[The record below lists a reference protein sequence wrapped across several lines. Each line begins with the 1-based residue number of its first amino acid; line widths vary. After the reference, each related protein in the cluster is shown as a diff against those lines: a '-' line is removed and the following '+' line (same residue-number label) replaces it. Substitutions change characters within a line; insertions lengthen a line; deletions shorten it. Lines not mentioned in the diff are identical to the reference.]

1 MFNKIFSIFIKD
13 SKNTESEEVRSKY
26 GKVSNVLGIIFNVLL
41 CLLKLLVG
49 VLTASVAVIADAFNN
64 LADASSN
71 IVGFIGF
78 KLAERPADE
87 EHPYGH
93 GRYEYIAGLTVAFFI
108 MVIGFELLTGSVE
121 KIISPSLVNFSVVSA
136 VILGASILIKLFMC
150 AMYAHAGKKIKSSA
164 LIASAIDSRNDAIST
179 LAVLVSL
186 IITKFTSVIID
197 GYVGVLIAVFILIG
211 GIKVV
216 KDMITPLLGQAPEK
230 EYVEKVK
237 NKLLSYE
244 GVLGVHDLIIH
255 DYGPVRKLASVH
267 LEMSSEED
275 VFKSHE
281 LIDAIEREFNEQ
293 MNLHLVIHYDPISVN
308 DELTNELKEYIS
320 NAIVT
325 INKEFTMHDLRIV
338 RGIDVNIVLFDLVV
352 PFNVKIS
359 EKDLKATI
367 GEMIKQKYPSFT
379 ANITID
385 RNYTSSN

>member
-1 MFNKIFSIFIKD
+1 MFNKLFSIFIKD
-13 SKNTESEEVRSKY
+13 SNNIESEVVRSKY
-26 GKVSNVLGIIFNVLL
+26 GKVSNILGIAFNVLL
-41 CLLKLLVG
+41 CALKILVG
-49 VLTASVAVIADAFNN
+49 VLTASVAVIADALNN

-108 MVIGFELLTGSVE
+108 MVIGVELLMSGVE
-121 KIISPSLVNFSVVSA
+121 KIIKPTLVDVTLLSA
-136 VILGASILIKLFMC
+136 IILGVSILIKLFMC
-150 AMYAHAGKKIKSSA
+150 AMYKYAGKKIKSSA
-164 LIASAIDSRNDAIST
+164 LIASSIDSRNDAIST
-179 LAVLVSL
+179 FAVLVSL
-186 IITKFTSVIID
+186 IITKYTSVVID
-197 GYVGVLIAVFILIG
+197 GYVGVIIAVLILIG

-281 LIDAIEREFNEQ
+281 LIDAIEREFSEQ

-308 DELTNELKEYIS
+308 DELTNELKDFIS
-320 NAIVT
+320 SAVLE
-325 INKEFTMHDLRIV
+325 INSEFTIHDLRIV

-359 EKDLKATI
+359 EKELKSTI
-367 GEMIKQKYPSFT
+367 NDIVKSKYSNFT
-379 ANITID
+379 ANVTLD
-385 RNYTSSN
+385 RNYSS

>member
-13 SKNTESEEVRSKY
+13 SNNIESEVVRSKY
-26 GKVSNVLGIIFNVLL
+26 GKVSNILGIAFNVLL
-41 CLLKLLVG
+41 CALKILVG
-49 VLTASVAVIADAFNN
+49 VLTASVAVIADALNN

-108 MVIGFELLTGSVE
+108 MVIGVELLMSGVE
-121 KIISPSLVNFSVVSA
+121 KIINPTLVDVTLLSA
-136 VILGASILIKLFMC
+136 IILGASILIKLFMC
-150 AMYAHAGKKIKSSA
+150 AMYKYAGKKIKSSA
-164 LIASAIDSRNDAIST
+164 LIASSIDSRNDAIST
-179 LAVLVSL
+179 FAVLVSL
-186 IITKFTSVIID
+186 IITKYTSVVID
-197 GYVGVLIAVFILIG
+197 GYVGVIIAVLILIG

-281 LIDAIEREFNEQ
+281 LIDAIEREFSEQ

-308 DELTNELKEYIS
+308 DELTNELKDFIS
-320 NAIVT
+320 SAVLE
-325 INKEFTMHDLRIV
+325 INSEFTIHDLRIV

-359 EKDLKATI
+359 EKELKSTI
-367 GEMIKQKYPSFT
+367 NDIVKSKYSNFT
-379 ANITID
+379 ANVTLD
-385 RNYTSSN
+385 RNYSS

>member
-1 MFNKIFSIFIKD
+1 MFNKLFSIFIKNSND
-13 SKNTESEEVRSKY
+13 INCEEVRSKY
-26 GKVSNVLGIIFNVLL
+26 GKVTNVLGIVFNVLL

-49 VLTASVAVIADAFNN
+49 ILTASVAVIADAFNN

-121 KIISPSLVNFSVVSA
+121 KIISPSIVNFGVVSA

-150 AMYAHAGKKIKSSA
+150 AMYSYAGKKIKSSA
-164 LIASAIDSRNDAIST
+164 LIASSIDSRNDAIST
-179 LAVLVSL
+179 LAVLISL
-186 IITKFTSVIID
+186 IITKYTNVIID

-267 LEMSSEED
+267 LEMSCEED

-281 LIDAIEREFNEQ
+281 LIDAIEREFSEQ

-308 DELTNELKEYIS
+308 DELTNELKEFIS
-320 NAIVT
+320 NAVVT
-325 INKEFTMHDLRIV
+325 INSEFTIHDLRIV

-385 RNYTSSN
+385 RNYTSNN

>member
-1 MFNKIFSIFIKD
+1 MFNKLFSIFIKNSD
-13 SKNTESEEVRSKY
+13 NTTCEEVRSKY
-26 GKVSNVLGIIFNVLL
+26 GKVSNILGIIFNVLL
-41 CLLKLLVG
+41 CALKIVVG
-49 VLTASVAVIADAFNN
+49 VLSASVAVIADAINN

-108 MVIGFELLTGSVE
+108 MVIGFELLTSSVE
-121 KIISPSLVNFSVVSA
+121 KIIEPTLVTLSTVT
-136 VILGASILIKLFMC
+136 VIILTASIFIKLFMF
-150 AMYAHAGKKIKSSA
+150 AMYRYAGKKIKSSA
-164 LIASAIDSRNDAIST
+164 LIASSIDSRNDAIST
-179 LAVLVSL
+179 LAVLISL
-186 IITKFTSVIID
+186 IITKYTNVIID
-197 GYVGVLIAVFILIG
+197 GYVGVLIAAFILIG
-211 GIKVV
+211 GVKVV
-216 KDMITPLLGQAPEK
+216 KDMITPLLGQAPDK
-230 EYVEKVK
+230 DYVESVK

-244 GVLGVHDLIIH
+244 GVLGVHDLIVH

-267 LEMSSEED
+267 LEMSCEED

-308 DELTNELKEYIS
+308 DELTNELKEFIS
-320 NAIVT
+320 SAVVT
-325 INKEFTMHDLRIV
+325 INGEFSIHDLRIV

-359 EKDLKATI
+359 EKEIKSSI
-367 GEMIKQKYPSFT
+367 GEIIKEKYPSFT
-379 ANITID
+379 SNITID
-385 RNYTSSN
+385 RNYSSSN

>member
-1 MFNKIFSIFIKD
+1 MFSKLFSIFIKD
-13 SKNTESEEVRSKY
+13 SKNIESEEVRSKY
-26 GKVSNVLGIIFNVLL
+26 GKVTNVLGIVFNVLL
-41 CLLKLLVG
+41 CGLKILVG
-49 VLTASVAVIADAFNN
+49 ILSASVAVIADAINN

-108 MVIGFELLTGSVE
+108 MVIGFELLTSSLE
-121 KIISPSLVNFSVVSA
+121 KIFEPTLVTLTTITII
-136 VILGASILIKLFMC
+136 ILSISILVKLFMF
-150 AMYAHAGKKIKSSA
+150 AMYRYAGKKIKSNA
-164 LIASAIDSRNDAIST
+164 LIASSIDSRNDAIST
-179 LAVLVSL
+179 LAVLISL
-186 IITKFTSVIID
+186 IITKYTNVIID

-216 KDMITPLLGQAPEK
+216 KDMITPLLGQAPDRD
-230 EYVEKVK
+230 YVEKVK

-244 GVLGVHDLIIH
+244 GVLGVHDLIVH

-267 LEMSSEED
+267 LEMSCEED

-308 DELTNELKEYIS
+308 DVLTNELKEFIS
-320 NAIVT
+320 NAVVT
-325 INKEFTMHDLRIV
+325 INSEFTIHDLRIV

-352 PFNVKIS
+352 PFNVKYN
-359 EKDLKATI
+359 EKELKLAI
-367 GEMIKQKYPSFT
+367 GEMIKEKYPSFT
-379 ANITID
+379 SNITID
-385 RNYTSSN
+385 RNYTSN

>member
-1 MFNKIFSIFIKD
+1 MFNKLFSIFIKD
-13 SKNTESEEVRSKY
+13 NNVECEEVRSKY
-26 GKVSNVLGIIFNVLL
+26 GKVSNVLGIAFNVLL
-41 CLLKLLVG
+41 CALKILVG
-49 VLTASVAVIADAFNN
+49 ILTASVAVIADALNN

-108 MVIGFELLTGSVE
+108 MVIGFELLVSGVE
-121 KIISPSLVNFSVVSA
+121 KIITPTTVDVTVVSA
-136 VILGASILIKLFMC
+136 VILAVSILIKLFMC
-150 AMYAHAGKKIKSSA
+150 AMYKYAGKKINSNALVASS
-164 LIASAIDSRNDAIST
+164 IDSRNDAIST
-179 LAVLVSL
+179 LAVLGSL
-186 IITKFTSVIID
+186 IITKYTSVIID
-197 GYVGVLIAVFILIG
+197 GYVGVLIAAFILIG
-211 GIKVV
+211 GVKVV
-216 KDMITPLLGQAPEK
+216 KDMITPLLGQAPDR
-230 EYVEKVK
+230 EYVENVK

-244 GVLGVHDLIIH
+244 GVLGVHDLIVH

-267 LEMSSEED
+267 LEMSCEED

-281 LIDAIEREFNEQ
+281 LIDAIEREFSEQ

-308 DELTNELKEYIS
+308 DELTNELKEFIS
-320 NAIVT
+320 SAVVT
-325 INKEFTMHDLRIV
+325 INSEFTIHDLRIV

-367 GEMIKQKYPSFT
+367 CEMIKQKYPSFT
-379 ANITID
+379 SNITID
-385 RNYTSSN
+385 RNYTSNN